1 MKKTIWYIAAI
12 ALMAWY
18 TGCRNEEKPQG
29 PQVES
34 IKFSESAKSLSV
46 GDITTI
52 GMKVMPG
59 EAKNQGKV
67 EYSVSQPGIVEIKE
81 GSSNDGVII
90 EAKSRGT
97 VVVTGKIRGFVDYC
111 SITVTGSDERIIP
124 HIISPVSV
132 MEVPLRERRSVTV
145 SLAGGSPLDNS
156 GFTWSYTNQNVI
168 HFESTGSVAVFDT
181 IEPGSAV
188 ITVRHPKAQY
198 AVDILVYVLGSGEIP
213 VYITSD
219 SNIIDLKKN
228 AGNYEF
234 QVKLIG
240 GLAEDNGR
248 FVYQLIEGSD
258 YIALH
263 GNGQF
268 GTITPK
274 AAGLALVRISHPKA
288 RYPFD
293 IQVIVSE
300 ELEYRYIDVNKTLV
314 LLNEGENTVIEARFS
329 GDAPDDVINRY
340 DFSLSEYGI
349 IDVSR
354 SQGLF
359 FINAV
364 KKGKVILSVS
374 NAYADFNR
382 EILVV
387 VDNPVEGVV
396 DNQKYIYTN
405 QNVITMEAGGSDS
418 ILKMM
423 LVGGNEGDKNSFIW
437 TVDDSSVIEV
447 HTAHGEVRN
456 RSVSRA
462 IYDNMPYEQ
471 FEAEALVSA
480 KKTGT
485 AKITLTHPK
494 SKNEAAVL
502 VKVYPKNT
510 FSGVPVVLGGQPYY
524 KVELGKRLEFEL
536 ASVSGSVNT
545 LGDAQWTINN
555 PKTACVEHTGL
566 SGVITGLSNG
576 ITTLTVSGG
585 NLKHSFS
592 AVIIVDYAGEL
603 NRQKFI
609 YARDPFMTLTA
620 GQSVTVGILNE
631 NMSAEDMKSIN
642 YINKNMDIVTLHASG
657 NQMALTAL
665 KTGSAEITVKGSET
679 NEIKIVV
686 TVEEPKVNPE
696 QPFYLTTGESIAGVV
711 RGQSAD
717 IEVTLV
723 GGSSAKYESSMVWSV
738 ENSQIAQLTGSGKKA
753 RITGIAEG
761 QTVINVS
768 HVKSANSLRIVLFV
782 AANAGDLNNK
792 VALYVE
798 KNNYLIETGGQI
810 SVSLITNANDTQKAG
825 IQWSIDN
832 ADIIEYDVSSDR
844 MTVFIIGKTPGIA
857 RISVN
862 HHQNIMPQVI
872 YVSVVPRNKGLKYI
886 SVPSIMETVAG
897 NNVEIKAAV
906 QNLNYDEIRDISWRV
921 DNEHYVSAAGNGGSC
936 VVQAHANGSA
946 VITVEQKSLGF
957 VKNIIVYVYASYEEM
972 ASSYVIGCDQSFYR
986 INRGDVIDV
995 ALVFGA
1001 KGFPEHE
1008 INNIRW
1014 SAGNNNTVSVTGN
1027 GKKASVKAL
1036 NTGIA
1041 YVYAESG
1048 AARNNKVTIE
1058 IEVVETIGVNG
1069 GYRFEIAAQ
1078 DRIKGVVTG
1087 KFADVLVKI
1096 FNGTSEVFSGLNK
1109 IQFEAE
1115 NTDVIGLTVIDNNA
1129 RVTAKK
1135 NGQSYITISH
1145 PQVAGSERI
1154 LVYTASSQYDL
1165 DNMYPLFFEKSNYLL
1180 KKGDN
1185 VRIQARTMDNDEA
1198 RLSRIRFEVEGQG
1211 VISVSAVSKK
1221 EINVSAL
1228 EKGNDVIIVRYDNA
1242 VVQRIYVSVTLT
1254 VDSDLSTYLVTEN
1267 IIGMVVGDTRT
1278 ARVNTNLA
1286 EYLWGTLWWVSED
1299 LNIVTVESS
1308 NGVRVDLKA
1317 RGVGKT
1323 YVTVRTGNIERK
1335 ILVFV
1340 CADEQESRNYQA
1352 LNIDQRSFVMNKG
1365 QSMPLNIFSYQGTA
1379 QGVTQYG
1386 DYYNSG
1392 GNFGGV
1398 IELSNKTAGGVTVN
1412 AHREGVAGIRIT
1424 NAQYNFDIVVYIEV
1438 WDIAGGS
1445 VNAITPENYITA
1457 AQTLYVIE
1465 PGERNVTIKVD
1476 VIGGNFI
1483 QEGYFVWEGYDRSVI
1498 DVQAK
1503 GSEAVVNPLKN
1514 GQTVITIRNLYCE
1527 NTLPVTVI
1535 VGNRYTV
1542 ENTGEPY
1549 FYTEKTV
1556 YEMNLN
1562 DPSSVIYYELRN
1574 GAAHPSQNFR
1584 YRAGG
1589 DSVSVNTGN
1598 PGRLTV
1604 TPQRTGMT
1612 TLTIYAD
1619 DSVSINFYFIVRE
1632 HDLLGTIYLT
1642 TDSNFVIG
1650 SVNEIKAVDIR
1661 LIGYNEVDS
1670 NQFKWS
1676 IDKKQVAQIVG
1687 NGNRGQI
1694 YPAAEGD
1701 AVITVTHYKAKYP
1714 LTINLRIT
1722 RNTVANELVYLTTQ
1736 TNVIEALVGEENYI
1750 YVQKKGGR
1758 EDLRDC
1764 TWTVDNPAIVS
1775 VSGNEYTGIFRIK
1788 KAGVAR
1794 VSVTN
1799 AEAAYPLQIVVVA
1812 KENSGSPLYI
1822 TASETLL
1829 EMVPGETQKRVSVSL
1844 AGGSQADN
1852 NRFNWSVYYQNPADP
1867 KIAMGNG
1874 NVVTLTASGDQCNI
1888 TSVNEG
1894 VARIRVSHEKADN
1907 PLYIT
1912 VRVSKYQRIEFPYN
1926 QKQMM
1931 TGESEFIAINIPNYE
1946 NFRDKIIYTSDNS
1959 EVCTMIGKGPTAVL
1973 TAHGKGYAIIKAIIE
1988 GKDQEAALYVNV
2000 VEEENPDTSRIVTGK
2015 TSYSFHPRSNPV
2027 PITARVIGTNMID
2040 SENDHIWW
2048 ELRNLDGLKEPVVD
2062 IYPAQAMNKE
2072 RGSREI
2078 QISPRREGEA
2088 QIVIGHRYVDPKYY
2102 KTISILVS
2110 EVSNALTLD
2119 KSLVEL
2125 KLGHTGMLK
2134 AAILGAKAKDY
2145 EDIQWLV
2152 DTKLMFDGSRQEV
2165 VRVMG
2170 DGQNVMLYPM
2180 ADGTVDVTVRY
2191 KGLFAVCTVKVESAS
2206 MFSVQARSVRLYP
2219 GGTADIGFDVRPID
2233 SYILWYS
2240 SDYGSTDPIIRYD
2253 ELLGQKTLRITGLR
2267 EGSAQIQGI
2276 SNGKHTAINV
2286 TVNYDYRVLADAY
2299 VEFTPVDSHTNKPTI
2314 IRYSVYPPNTRIQA
2328 DIPANI
2334 INDVTVEI
2342 TPPVHVSDQEPAEG
2356 VIYITAKKEVNQTEI
2371 TWRQIKPDGKLTEK
2385 YAKTRISVNF
2395 EPREKII
2402 PYFVRYDGVWSN
2414 ALLTGSGSVEKATPR
2429 PAYVGYNKQV
2439 LGETIKTQGNAYE
2452 LEIGDGENH
2461 YIAFDRM
2468 YQNSY
2473 LEMSVDTPN
2482 RPLPEGLFLEKVDI
2496 VHNGNMTKAIRI
2508 SGGPDK
2514 IEYNRV
2520 GFRKRLY
2527 VDVKTQWGKG
2537 TGGGDIVRISP
2548 VWHDEVVVQ
2557 YQTGWDTVYYP
2568 LWNDHED
2575 YVYEIRDVYLY
2586 SAAQVNRIKT
2596 YLPSAVFTK
2605 LTDIQNIKIDEAPP
2619 GYDYASNQFEYNF
2632 IDDNNYEGVEAG
2644 FFYKLFFYGKGYY
2657 YSAGAIAAYPQ
2668 LFSNVTFVNA
2678 LNVANPAVTRVSLTP
2693 VQKSEQVKHN
2703 EYKTIYVYGD
2713 IDKNDCYN
2721 AQGVNVG
2728 KFAYYENDNL
2738 LDNYGN
2744 KEYVKEQLSNLFCM
2758 EDELGETEYYKNNY
2772 SFNKYYIEEL
2782 VLTPSDTEDISTWDV
2797 FNADSDSKWTRGWK
2811 IDPEIKYDWFQD
2823 GDKEVWWKLKSLQ
2836 FFYTGLKRGNAYC
2849 VNVYTPPSPQFG
2861 QSGPPPGWVPPQ
2873 TQYIKTVAKS
2883 DRGEVREVNFYGDTV
2898 GYSQKTGWG
2907 SHIGYN
2913 YYPYVSGNKNQLNI
2927 FGNKE
2932 GDYGDFYAQQ
2942 TKYWSTSKSGGFAG
2956 FGEHTSYYAR
2966 LFNGETGARQRYRW
2980 QGIGNPE
2987 TDDPVIIPIK
2997 RMAKFPFFVEDVSG
3011 GNYPEIKKR
3020 ADKGQIVDFKTGPG
3034 SAPMPS
3040 INTASDNFNSVTV
3053 QVRYRLFGDTS
3064 DRSMTFNITYK
3075 TRNCHHL
3082 YNGALG
3088 YEKNNIDN
3096 IINGNEQL
3104 EPQSETNWSKLKPKG
3119 DKGDDRFIYIEK

>member
-1 MKKTIWYIAAI
+1 MKRILWCIVGVAV
-12 ALMAWY
+12 MAWH
-18 TGCRNEEKPQG
+18 TGCRNEEEPKG

-34 IKFSESAKSLSV
+34 IKFSESAKSLSI

-52 GMKVMPG
+52 GMMVMPG

-67 EYSVSQPGIVEIKE
+67 EYSVSQPGIVEIKK

-97 VVVTGKIRGFVDYC
+97 VVVTGKIKGFVDYC

-132 MEVPLRERRSVTV
+132 MEVPLRERRSITV

-181 IEPGSAV
+181 VEPGSAV

-198 AVDILVYVLGSGEIP
+198 AVDILVYVLGSGETP

-219 SNIIDLKKN
+219 SNIIDLKKD

-240 GLAEDNGR
+240 GLTEDNGR
-248 FVYQLIEGSD
+248 FVYQIIEGNS

-268 GTITPK
+268 GTVTPK
-274 AAGLALVRISHPKA
+274 AAGLALARITHPKA
-288 RYPFD
+288 QYPFD

-300 ELEYRYIDVNKTLV
+300 ELEYRYIDVNQTLV
-314 LLNEGENTVIEARFS
+314 LLNEGENAVIQAKFS

-340 DFSLSEYGI
+340 DFSLSEYGV

-374 NAYADFNR
+374 NDYADFNR

-387 VDNPVEGVV
+387 VNNPVEGII

-437 TVDDSSVIEV
+437 TVDDSSIIEV
-447 HTAHGEVRN
+447 HTGHGEVRY
-456 RSVSRA
+456 RSIARA
-462 IYDNMPYEQ
+462 MYDNVPYEQ

-494 SKNEAAVL
+494 SKNEATVL
-502 VKVYPKNT
+502 VKVYPAKT

-524 KVELGKRLEFEL
+524 KVELGKRLELEL
-536 ASVSGSVNT
+536 AAVSGSVNT
-545 LGDAQWTINN
+545 LGDVQWTINN
-555 PKTACVEHTGL
+555 AKVACVEHTGL

-592 AVIIVDYAGEL
+592 AVIMVNYASEL
-603 NRQKFI
+603 DKQKFI
-609 YARDPFMTLTA
+609 YALNPFMTLTV

-631 NMSAEDMKSIN
+631 NMSADDLKSID
-642 YINKNMDIVTLHASG
+642 YINKNMDIVALHASG
-657 NQMALTAL
+657 SQMALTAL
-665 KTGSAEITVKGSET
+665 KTGAAEITVKGDET
-679 NEIKIVV
+679 NEIKIVI

-696 QPFYLTTGESIAGVV
+696 QPFYLTTNEDIVGIV

-723 GGSSAKYESSMVWSV
+723 GGSAAKYESNMVWSI
-738 ENSQIAQLTGSGKKA
+738 ENGQIAQLIGSGKKA
-753 RITGIAEG
+753 KITGIAEG
-761 QTVINVS
+761 QTVINIS
-768 HVKSANSLRIVLFV
+768 HIKSANSLRVVIFV
-782 AANAGDLNNK
+782 AATAGDLNNK

-798 KNNYLIETGGQI
+798 KNNYLIETGRQI
-810 SVSLITNANDTQKAG
+810 SISLVTNASDTQKAG

-832 ADIIEYDVSSDR
+832 AEIVGFDVSSDK
-844 MTVFIIGKTPGIA
+844 MTVFITGKTPGIA
-857 RISVN
+857 QITIN
-862 HHQNIMPQVI
+862 HRQNIIPQVI
-872 YVSVVPRNKGLKYI
+872 YVSVVPRNKNLKYI
-886 SVPSIMETVAG
+886 SVPSIIETVAG
-897 NNVEIKAAV
+897 NNVEIKAAA
-906 QNLNYDEIRDISWRV
+906 QNMRYDETQDICWSV
-921 DNEHYVSAAGNGGSC
+921 DNEHYVSVAGNGESC
-936 VVQAHANGSA
+936 IVQAHANGSA
-946 VITVEQKSLGF
+946 VITVEHKGIGF

-972 ASSYVIGCDQSFYR
+972 ASSYVIGCERSFYR
-986 INRGDVIDV
+986 INKGDVIDV

-1014 SAGNNNTVSVTGN
+1014 SASGNNTVSVTGN

-1041 YVYAESG
+1041 YVYAES
-1048 AARNNKVTIE
+1048 AVARNNKLTIE
-1058 IEVVETIGVNG
+1058 IEVVENNGVNG

-1087 KFADVLVKI
+1087 GFADVLVKI

-1115 NTDVIGLTVIDNNA
+1115 NTDVIGLTVIDNNV
-1129 RVTAKK
+1129 RITAKK

-1154 LVYTASSQYDL
+1154 LVYTASSQYEL
-1165 DNMYPLFFEKSNYLL
+1165 DNMYPIFFERSNYLL
-1180 KKGDN
+1180 KKGDTI
-1185 VRIQARTMDNDEA
+1185 RIQAQTVDNDEA
-1198 RLSRIRFEVEGQG
+1198 QLSKIHFELEGRG
-1211 VISVSAVSKK
+1211 VISLSAISRK
-1221 EINVSAL
+1221 EINISAL

-1267 IIGMVVGDTRT
+1267 IIGMIAGNTRT
-1278 ARVNTNLA
+1278 TKVNTNLA
-1286 EYLWGTLWWVSED
+1286 EYSWGTLWWVSD
-1299 LNIVTVESS
+1299 DSDVVTVESF
-1308 NGVRVDLKA
+1308 NGVSADLKA
-1317 RGVGKT
+1317 HSIGKT
-1323 YVTVRTGNIERK
+1323 YITVRTGNIERK

-1340 CADEQESRNYQA
+1340 CATEQELRNYQA
-1352 LNIDQRSFVMNKG
+1352 VNIEQRSFVMNKG

-1379 QGVTQYG
+1379 QGLTQYG

-1424 NAQYNFDIVVYIEV
+1424 NAHYNFDIVVYIEV
-1438 WDIAGGS
+1438 WDIAGGN
-1445 VNAITPENYITA
+1445 VNAINNGNYITA

-1465 PGERNVTIKVD
+1465 PDEKNVTIKVD
-1476 VIGGNFI
+1476 VIGSDFI

-1498 DVQAK
+1498 DVQTR
-1503 GSEAVVNPLKN
+1503 GSTAVVNPVKN
-1514 GQTVITIRNLYCE
+1514 GQTIITVRNLYCD
-1527 NTLPVTVI
+1527 NTLPITVI
-1535 VGNRYTV
+1535 VGTRYTV

-1549 FYTEKTV
+1549 IYTEKTV
-1556 YEMNLN
+1556 YEMNIN
-1562 DPSSVIYYELRN
+1562 DSPFVVYYELRN
-1574 GAAHPSQNFR
+1574 NSNNHQNFG
-1584 YRAGG
+1584 YRIGG
-1589 DSVSVNTGN
+1589 DSVSVNHGN
-1598 PGRLTV
+1598 PGRLVV

-1612 TLTIYAD
+1612 SVTIYSG

-1632 HDLLGTIYLT
+1632 SELLETIYLT

-1650 SVNEIKAVDIR
+1650 SINEIKAVDIR
-1661 LIGYNEVDS
+1661 LIGYNEIDS

-1676 IDKKQVAQIVG
+1676 IDKKQLAQVVG

-1701 AVITVTHYKAKYP
+1701 AVITITHYKAKYP
-1714 LTINLRIT
+1714 LMINLRIT

-1758 EDLRDC
+1758 ENLRDC

-1775 VSGNEYTGIFRIK
+1775 VSGNDYTGIFRIK

-1799 AEAAYPLQIVVVA
+1799 VETAYPLQIVVVA
-1812 KENSGSPLYI
+1812 KENSGSPMYI
-1822 TASETLL
+1822 TAGETLL

-1844 AGGSQADN
+1844 AGGSDADN
-1852 NRFNWSVYYQNPADP
+1852 ARFNWSVYYQNPADI

-1874 NVVTLTASGDQCNI
+1874 NVITLAAAGDQCNI

-1912 VRVSKYQRIEFPYN
+1912 VQVSKYQRIEFPYN
-1926 QKQMM
+1926 QKQMLA
-1931 TGESEFIAINIPNYE
+1931 GESEFIAINIPNYE
-1946 NFRDKIIYTSDNS
+1946 NFRDKINYTSDNS
-1959 EVCTMIGKGPTAVL
+1959 AVCTMIGKGPSAVL
-1973 TAHGKGYAIIKAIIE
+1973 TAHGKGYAIIKARIE

-2000 VEEENPDTSRIVTGK
+2000 VEEESPDTSRIVTGK

-2088 QIVIGHRYVDPKYY
+2088 QIVIGHRYIDPKYY

-2110 EVSNALTLD
+2110 EVGNALTLD

-2125 KLGHTGMLK
+2125 KLGHTEMLK
-2134 AAILGAKAKDY
+2134 ASILGAKVKDY

-2152 DTKLMFDGSRQEV
+2152 ETRLMFDGSRQEV

-2180 ADGTVDVTVRY
+2180 ADGTVEVTARY
-2191 KGLFAVCTVKVESAS
+2191 KGLFAVCTVKVESARA
-2206 MFSVQARSVRLYP
+2206 FSVQARSVRLYP
-2219 GGTADIGFDVRPID
+2219 GGVADIGFDVRPID

-2240 SDYGSTDPIIRYD
+2240 PNNDSNNPVFEYE
-2253 ELLGQKTLRITGLR
+2253 ELIGQKILRITGLR
-2267 EGSAQIQGI
+2267 EGSATLQGI
-2276 SNGKHTAINV
+2276 ANGQYAAINISV
-2286 TVNYDYRVLADAY
+2286 HYDYRVLADAY
-2299 VEFTPVDSHTNKPTI
+2299 VEFSPVNSHTDKPTVI
-2314 IRYSVYPPNTRIQA
+2314 HYSVYPPNTRIEA
-2328 DIPANI
+2328 DIPGEILNA
-2334 INDVTVEI
+2334 VTVEI
-2342 TPPVHVSDQEPAEG
+2342 MNPVYKSDQDIAEG
-2356 VIYITAKKEVNQTEI
+2356 LIYITANREVNQTDI
-2371 TWRQIKPDGKLTEK
+2371 TWRQKKPDGKETEK
-2385 YAKTRISVNF
+2385 FAKTRISVNF
-2395 EPREKII
+2395 EPREKIT
-2402 PYFVRYDGVWSN
+2402 PYFVRGTGVWTN
-2414 ALLTGSGSVEKATPR
+2414 HQLINSVAKPR
-2429 PAYVGYNKQV
+2429 SAYVGYNKQV
-2439 LGETIKTQGNAYE
+2439 LGETLNGSEDHYD

-2468 YQNSY
+2468 YQNS
-2473 LEMSVDTPN
+2473 
-2482 RPLPEGLFLEKVDI
+2482 FLEISVSNNSSVTGVTLQAVDI
-2496 VHNGNMTKAIRI
+2496 AHNGNMTKAIRI
-2508 SGGPDK
+2508 SGGLDT
-2514 IEYNRV
+2514 IQYNRV
-2520 GFRKRLY
+2520 AFKRRLF
-2527 VDVKTQWGKG
+2527 VDVKTNWGIG
-2537 TGGGDIVRISP
+2537 TGAGNISQISP
-2548 VWHDEVVVQ
+2548 AWHDDTTIK
-2557 YQTGWDTVYYP
+2557 YQTGWDTRNYP
-2568 LWNDHED
+2568 LWNEYED
-2575 YVYEIRDVYLY
+2575 YIYDIKEVYLF
-2586 SAAQVNRIKT
+2586 STAQVNRIKA
-2596 YLPSAVFTK
+2596 YIPSAVFTK
-2605 LTDIQNIKIDEAPP
+2605 LTSIQNIRPNEMPP
-2619 GYDYASNQFEYNF
+2619 GCDYASDQFEYTF
-2632 IDDNNYEGVEAG
+2632 IDENDYEGAEAG
-2644 FFYKLFFYGKGYY
+2644 LFYRLFYYRKGYY
-2657 YSAGAIAAYPQ
+2657 YSAGTIATYPQ
-2668 LFSNVTFVNA
+2668 LFSNVTFVTA
-2678 LNVANPAVTRVSLTP
+2678 HNVVNTEKVSLTP
-2693 VQKSEQVKHN
+2693 VQRTEQQPHYEN
-2703 EYKTIYVYGD
+2703 KTVYVYYMKD
-2713 IDKNDCYN
+2713 TNNCYN
-2721 AQGVNVG
+2721 EGGANVG
-2728 KFAYYENDNL
+2728 KFVSLDDDNTL
-2738 LDNYGN
+2738 NSYGNRDYVDNQLFVKYDIKYLDNKG
-2744 KEYVKEQLSNLFCM
+2744 KEVCQYFSQI
-2758 EDELGETEYYKNNY
+2758 Y
-2772 SFNKYYIEEL
+2772 SFKKYYTIEI
-2782 VLTPSDTEDISTWDV
+2782 VVKQSDSEEVSTWDV
-2797 FNADSDSKWTRGWK
+2797 FNASSSSKWTKGWSLPNSYYYEWGEYAESDYRG
-2811 IDPEIKYDWFQD
+2811 DCRA
-2823 GDKEVWWKLKSLQ
+2823 LQ
-2836 FFYTGLKRGNAYC
+2836 FYYHGLKKGGAYVRDVFGSGKSRAPYSNGLE
-2849 VNVYTPPSPQFG
+2849 VN
-2861 QSGPPPGWVPPQ
+2861 
-2873 TQYIKTVAKS
+2873 
-2883 DRGEVREVNFYGDTV
+2883 EVNFYG
-2898 GYSQKTGWG
+2898 SSRG
-2907 SHIGYN
+2907 SE
-2913 YYPYVSGNKNQLNI
+2913 PFVAGNKSDVNI
-2927 FGNKE
+2927 FGTEGQYGSFYVQQLRIYSWSQKYSWSDKE
-2932 GDYGDFYAQQ
+2932 YSTDIFNGLTGAQQ
-2942 TKYWSTSKSGGFAG
+2942 RYYWSST
-2956 FGEHTSYYAR
+2956 
-2966 LFNGETGARQRYRW
+2966 N
-2980 QGIGNPE
+2980 
-2987 TDDPVIIPIK
+2987 DPVIVPIS
-2997 RMAKFPFFVEDVSG
+2997 RMTKFPFFIEDISSASYG
-3011 GNYPEIKKR
+3011 YKDRYAENFPNIAKR
-3020 ADKGQIVDFKTGPG
+3020 DDKGHVVDFKKGPG
-3034 SAPMPS
+3034 STPMPS
-3040 INTASDNFNSVTV
+3040 INTAVVSSQSGYVYV
-3053 QVRYRLFGDTS
+3053 HYRLFGDTTDKS
-3064 DRSMTFNITYK
+3064 ITFHITYK

-3082 YNGALG
+3082 YDGTLVNGSV
-3088 YEKNNIDN
+3088 NN
-3096 IINGNEQL
+3096 NEQL
-3104 EPQSETNWSKLKPKG
+3104 EPQGETDWSKLVSIN
-3119 DKGDDRFIYIEK
+3119 DKLPDNQKTNANRFIYEQKAK